1 MLVVTAS
8 AVYGFFGAIRLIYP
22 LRYEDY
28 IEEYSDRYGLDKY
41 LVMAVIKAESNYIY
55 NAHSGV
61 ARGLMQITD
70 STADWIAGKL
80 GCEFEREDIE
90 NPEININMG
99 CYYLRYLLDYYNE
112 DVNLALAAYNAGM
125 GNVNKWLADSESG
138 TENSL
143 DSIPFSETERY
154 LSRIE
159 KGIKIYQRLN
169 SLLTKNFTGGM
180 NYEHSNYNRKTIRK
194 WRKRAWADSRKKTR
208 I

>member
-1 MLVVTAS
+1 MKIRRSAVVLLMLVVTAS

-159 KGIKIYQRLN
+159 KGIKIYQRL
-169 SLLTKNFTGGM
+169 
-180 NYEHSNYNRKTIRK
+180 Y
-194 WRKRAWADSRKKTR
+194 
-208 I
+208 